1 MSARIDCNCV
11 TFVAKVSNN
20 LNLKR
25 LNPKQTLQRI
35 PIKLVLVKP
44 GSISKNLLNQIRQII
59 YSSYRAKS
67 VQHNEFNKVIKQN
80 LYYIYEF

>member
-35 PIKLVLVKP
+35 PITLSI

>member
-35 PIKLVLVKP
+35 PITLSI

-59 YSSYRAKS
+59 YSSYQAKS